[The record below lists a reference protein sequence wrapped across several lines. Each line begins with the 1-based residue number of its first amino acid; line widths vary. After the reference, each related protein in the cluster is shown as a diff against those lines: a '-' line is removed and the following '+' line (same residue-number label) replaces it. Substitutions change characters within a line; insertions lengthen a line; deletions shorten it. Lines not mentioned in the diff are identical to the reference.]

1 MSRQI
6 LSSWKEISGH
16 IQRGVRTAQ
25 RWEAELGMP
34 VHRPASKE
42 RSAVVAFSDE
52 LDGWIC
58 RRLAGPEPLRQED
71 CNMSRLV
78 WHTAELASQTRALQK
93 QLRRSF
99 ETHKN
104 RTALRIRPRTLMPA
118 SRTMG
123 VVLPFR
129 SKRRASR
136 SNVTSGR
143 SR

>member
-93 QLRRSF
+93 QL
-99 ETHKN
+99 T
-104 RTALRIRPRTLMPA
+104 RTLMPA